1 MHQGRGPDRG
11 RIPLTAVKFDH
22 GDFQLALLS
31 DAVGRHT
38 DEGTDRDT
46 AAKKKNNKQTKR
58 TEQVNN

>member
-22 GDFQLALLS
+22 GDFQFALLS
-31 DAVGRHT
+31 DAAGRHT

-46 AAKKKNNKQTKR
+46 AAKKKTINRQKEPNK
-58 TEQVNN
+58 